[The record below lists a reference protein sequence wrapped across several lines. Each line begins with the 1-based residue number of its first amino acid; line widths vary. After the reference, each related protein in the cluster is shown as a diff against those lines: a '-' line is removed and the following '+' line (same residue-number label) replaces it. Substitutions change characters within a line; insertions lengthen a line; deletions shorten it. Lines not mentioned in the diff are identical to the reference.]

1 MHTHYDWSQIKRRM
15 LIQDQSYFTGYIKS
29 LLSKSELCLQDKL
42 ADEQTS
48 ETNDWG
54 DLWQLQL
61 SAYKTAANMLR
72 IPRDTWRL
80 PIESIQDM
88 FSKNLEHRQSSGIG
102 VQSITESILNALLL
116 IVLTKKETDSYILD
130 SPKRHSACFFSW
142 IFHIFK
148 CSEFLWTFFELSLE
162 QLLKYKVEEIRG
174 SDMQHSWGKGHQMWH
189 TEEYFQCITFAL
201 KNSIFFWF
209 NFQENYCI
217 VEKPRNVRIWWAF
230 LKKTNKKTPGN

>member
-1 MHTHYDWSQIKRRM
+1 MKGLSHVAMGQFYEGIKAQTKVMLNDPLLGQKASSEYLKVKYLRGGPLYIHTHMHTHYDWSQIKRRM

-88 FSKNLEHRQSSGIG
+88 FSKNLEHKFRHRCAVYYRIYTECI
-102 VQSITESILNALLL
+102 ITYCFN
-116 IVLTKKETDSYILD
+116 KKGNGQLYFRFSKTSQCL
-130 SPKRHSACFFSW
+130 FFFMNFS
-142 IFHIFK
+142 
-148 CSEFLWTFFELSLE
+148 
-162 QLLKYKVEEIRG
+162 
-174 SDMQHSWGKGHQMWH
+174 
-189 TEEYFQCITFAL
+189 YFQMFRVSLNIGGFH
-201 KNSIFFWF
+201 
-209 NFQENYCI
+209 
-217 VEKPRNVRIWWAF
+217 
-230 LKKTNKKTPGN
+230 